1 MDNKGVFTMHAH
13 RLSLLSSS
21 LALALVAAV
30 PAAHAQGANKELLD
44 VLLSNGAI
52 TQKQHDQMMGK
63 VEAEEKK
70 AEKEPE
76 VTLDQRGFRVQSKDD
91 KYSIKVGG
99 RLHAQGATHLN
110 EGGLQSIGVNPTDG
124 TELRRARMEMS
135 GTIQE
140 DWRWAAEVDFADNG
154 SRILDFWLSYTG
166 IEDTAITA
174 GHQKQ
179 PYSLSL
185 EMSSNDIAYVERS
198 IDNALVVPFVD
209 RAIGMRMDTHGE
221 NWFFAGGL
229 FGESVGPTD
238 NGQPGGN
245 EGWGAA
251 GRFIYAPVIT
261 DDTIVHLG
269 VRGAHRLPA
278 DDRQAATIRTETT
291 NFSNTFVI
299 NTTINDLDSV
309 TLFGPEVGLSYGP
322 FTLLGEYNFAEFERE
337 GASTLNFS
345 SWHVGATWLFGA
357 APYAKAYRIDAGEFK
372 RPVPLHDFSMHSGGG
387 WGALELGARYASI
400 DTTDGN
406 FTGGSQETTSLAAN
420 WYINNNV
427 RLMFDWTHILE
438 TDGLGLTAARAAVNE
453 EAEGL
458 DIIQTRAQWTY

>member
-1 MDNKGVFTMHAH
+1 MHSH
-13 RLSLLSSS
+13 RISLLSSS
-21 LALALVAAV
+21 LALALVSAV

-52 TQKQHDQMMGK
+52 SQKQYNQMIGK
-63 VEAEEKK
+63 AEAEAK
-70 AEKEPE
+70 AKEKEARA
-76 VTLDQRGFRVQSKDD
+76 TLDQKGFNVRSADD
-91 KYSIKVGG
+91 GYAIKIGG
-99 RLHAQGATHLN
+99 RLHAQGAMHLN
-110 EGGLQSIGVNPTDG
+110 DDNFSTVDPTDG

-135 GTIQE
+135 GKIAH
-140 DWRWAAEVDFADNG
+140 DWRWAAEADFANNG
-154 SRILDFWLSYTG
+154 TRILDFWLSYRG
-166 IEDTAITA
+166 WDNVAITA

-209 RAIGMRMDTHGE
+209 RAIGVRVDTHGD

-238 NGQPGGN
+238 ETDPDGN

-261 DDTIVHLG
+261 DNSVVHLG

-278 DDRQAATIRTETT
+278 DNRQTVRIRDETH
-291 NFSNTFVI
+291 NFSNLRIVDTGNIRNV
-299 NTTINDLDSV
+299 DST
-309 TLFGPEVGLSYGP
+309 TLFGPEIGLSFGP
-322 FTLLGEYNFAEFERE
+322 FTLLGEYNVAQFDRE
-337 GASTLNFS
+337 VGSTLEFS
-345 SWHVGATWLFGA
+345 SWHVGVNWLFGA
-357 APYAKAYRIDAGEFK
+357 APYAKAYKIDSGEFK
-372 RPVPLHDFSMHSGGG
+372 RPVPLRDFSVDGGG
-387 WGALELGARYASI
+387 WGALELAARYASI
-400 DTTDGN
+400 DLNDGN
-406 FTGGSQETTSLAAN
+406 VIGGTEDTATFAAN

-427 RLMFDWTHILE
+427 RLMFDWTHVLE
-438 TDGLGLTAARAAVNE
+438 TDGSNVVRE

-458 DIIQTRAQWTY
+458 NIIQTRAQWTY

>member
-1 MDNKGVFTMHAH
+1 MHSH
-13 RLSLLSSS
+13 RLALLSSS
-21 LALALVAAV
+21 LALALVTAV

-52 TQKQHDQMMGK
+52 TQKQYNQMIGK
-63 VEAEEKK
+63 VEAEAKEK
-70 AEKEPE
+70 EKEPE
-76 VTLDQRGFRVQSKDD
+76 VTLDQRGFRVKSADD
-91 KYSIKVGG
+91 KYAIKIGG
-99 RLHAQGATHLN
+99 RLHAQAATHLN
-110 EGGLQSIGVNPTDG
+110 EGGLESIGVNPTDG

-166 IEDTAITA
+166 IEDTALTA

-185 EMSSNDIAYVERS
+185 EMSTNDIAYIERS
-198 IDNALVVPFVD
+198 IDNSLVVPFVD
-209 RAIGMRMDTHGE
+209 RAIGLRMDTNGE

-229 FGESVGPTD
+229 FGESVGPND
-238 NGQPGGN
+238 NGQPDGN

-261 DDTIVHLG
+261 DNSIVHLG

-278 DDRQAATIRTETT
+278 DDRQSVRIRTETT

-299 NTTINDLDSV
+299 NANVNDLDSV
-309 TLFGPEVGLSYGP
+309 TLLGPEIGLSYGP

-337 GASTLNFS
+337 VGSTLDFS

-400 DTTDGN
+400 DMNDGD
-406 FTGGSQETTSLAAN
+406 FTGGSQDNVTVSAN

-438 TDGLGLTAARAAVNE
+438 TDGLGLNQTQANINR

-458 DIIQTRAQWTY
+458 DILQTRAQWTY